1 MTSPYKVAIF
11 DIDNTLTE
19 SRAPISKNLARLL
32 SKLIDEMPVAIIS
45 GGSRQDFEKQVISHL
60 NFKRK
65 ENLLVLPTEGA
76 ELQVF
81 KSGSWHTVYSYPI
94 SDHNRRIIIE
104 RLAKIARAKP
114 TQIGQYIEDRGGVIA
129 LHGIDKDS
137 SLEEKYAWDPT
148 HERRRAIIKHLEPH
162 LKGISMKIAGSTTI
176 NFTENGVDKA
186 FGIHKLLTYLKIA
199 PHNAVFVGDS
209 FDEGG
214 NDAPALTTGV
224 DIRKTRNPKST
235 ESIVLELL

>member
-1 MTSPYKVAIF
+1 MASLYKIAIF

-19 SRAPISKNLARLL
+19 SRMPISKNLSRLL

-45 GGSRQDFEKQVISHL
+45 GGSLKDFEKQVISHL
-60 NFKRK
+60 HHKKK
-65 ENLLVLPTEGA
+65 ENLYVLPTEGA

-81 KSGSWHTVYSYPI
+81 KTGSWHKVYSYPI
-94 SDHNRRIIIE
+94 SDHHRRHIIE

-114 TQIGQYIEDRGGVIA
+114 TQIGQFIEDRGGVIA

-137 SLEEKYAWDPT
+137 SLEEKYDWDPT
-148 HERRRAIIKHLEPH
+148 HERRRSIIKHLEPH
-162 LKGISMKIAGSTTI
+162 MHGISMKIAGSTTI
-176 NFTENGVDKA
+176 NFTEQGMDKA
-186 FGIHKLLTYLKIA
+186 FGINKLLSYLHIA
-199 PHNAVFVGDS
+199 PHDAVFVGDS
-209 FDEGG
+209 FEEGG